1 MRIQTVVLTALT
13 FVSLETALAAPQS
26 GTGLEVTSHDSLR
39 VVIERLSE
47 KTVAIGLTEKILKDK
62 IELRLRRNGIT
73 PTDSRASDHFLYLNL
88 GTTDNGY
95 SFTLEFI
102 RSTIYHVADREY
114 TVTAPVWIMNGFGV
128 YTDRREMREAIVE
141 TVLERVDS
149 FSNEFL
155 KVNTR

>member
-73 PTDSRASDHFLYLNL
+73 PTDSRASDHFLYLKR
-88 GTTDNGY
+88 GTNRQRLQFHARIH
-95 SFTLEFI
+95 SFHHLSRG
-102 RSTIYHVADREY
+102 RS
-114 TVTAPVWIMNGFGV
+114 GV
-128 YTDRREMREAIVE
+128 HSHCPSLDH
-141 TVLERVDS
+141 ERIWC
-149 FSNEFL
+149 L
-155 KVNTR
+155 H